1 MKTLVRVA
9 ALAALSCAA
18 ASAHADAYPDR
29 PIRLVVGF
37 SAGGGSDLVART
49 LAKPLGEQL
58 HQSVVVENRPGAG
71 GMLATRGV
79 AKEKP
84 DGYTLLLGSAAA
96 FVINPYIQKDV
107 GYDAVKDFTPIGA
120 VSRFEY
126 VLMGRKGLPAHDVKS
141 LTEYAGQ
148 RPNELTI
155 GNAGIGSNTHLVAI
169 QFLAETGLKIRNV
182 PYKGTAGALN
192 DIMGGNID
200 LLFDSV
206 PTVTQQVKSG
216 AVQGYA
222 TTGDKREHD
231 LPDVPT
237 LMESGLPHFQASN
250 WFAIFGPRD
259 MDPAVVNR
267 LNAAI
272 VAALHDP
279 ALVKAF
285 EATGNE
291 PLAGS
296 PQDLTRLVA
305 DETAR
310 YKTLIEKAH
319 ITAE

>member
-1 MKTLVRVA
+1 MKTLFRMA
-9 ALAALSCAA
+9 ALAALVCAGTA
-18 ASAHADAYPDR
+18 AHAEYPDR

-37 SAGGGSDLVART
+37 SAGGGSGVVARA
-49 LAKPLGEQL
+49 LAQPLGEQL
-58 HQSVVVENRPGAG
+58 RQRVVVENRPGAG

-107 GYDAVKDFTPIGA
+107 GYDAIKDFTPIGA
-120 VSRFEY
+120 VSRFDY
-126 VLMGRKGLPAHDVKS
+126 VLLGRKGLPAHDLKS
-141 LTEYAGQ
+141 LTAYAKQ
-148 RPNELTI
+148 HPAELTI

-169 QFLAETGLKIRNV
+169 QFLAETGMNIRNV

-216 AVQGYA
+216 ALQGYA

-231 LPDVPT
+231 LPNVPT
-237 LMESGLPHFQASN
+237 MKESGLPHFQASN
-250 WFAIFGPRD
+250 WFAIFGPKD
-259 MDPAVVNR
+259 MDPAVTRKIND
-267 LNAAI
+267 AI

-279 ALVKAF
+279 ALRKAF

-291 PLAGS
+291 PLAGT
-296 PQDLTRLVA
+296 PQDLSSLVA
-305 DETAR
+305 DETTR

-319 ITAE
+319 ITVE